1 MPEAT
6 SGVPEEALPVALT
19 GGPAEGP
26 EGTVYSVSAGFA
38 VGRNRRGKVEMR
50 FSAVTL
56 IDGDEWWWSTRR
68 VCDPS
73 PYRFRRGRR
82 LNVLRIDEWR
92 SSRKRRRDGEPI
104 WASLTSIL
112 AEWTRACHQLRAM
125 GLRVHQIVGNLLYGY
140 TIATPGALERGRA
153 AAPALALAVA
163 RMPEQ
168 DRSLSAL
175 SGGRR
180 PRGAAGKVTYDEWGY
195 PVGVTGLEERYEGRV
210 VAAVDASLL
219 DEGSPQAIF
228 GAVVNSEGW
237 CRVKQFP
244 HARTSNRAE
253 KEALSW
259 ALTVMRRRSGTPA
272 PLLLADSA
280 DTVATTAPPKGTRG
294 KAVVRW
300 VPGHLGQPGVPA
312 RPPRRVPPRDP
323 PPDRRRGQA
332 PVAPL
337 PSGPAGLGDALP
349 ENPGARGPGREELR
363 PAGAGQRPAR
373 PGIART
379 AAGAAHPRCTLGRQ
393 NCFRPGE
400 TAAC

>member
-112 AEWTRACHQLRAM
+112 AEWTRACDQLRAM

-259 ALTVMRRRSGTPA
+259 ALTVMRRRSGTSA

-300 VPGHLGQPGVPA
+300 VPGHLGHPLNEGAHHLAFGANRAFLLGRLDEFHREIRPLIAAEAKRQWRRYRQGQPVSVTPY
-312 RPPRRVPPRDP
+312 RKILER
-323 PPDRRRGQA
+323 
-332 PVAPL
+332 
-337 PSGPAGLGDALP
+337 AGLV
-349 ENPGARGPGREELR
+349 EKN
-363 PAGAGQRPAR
+363 
-373 PGIART
+373 
-379 AAGAAHPRCTLGRQ
+379 
-393 NCFRPGE
+393 
-400 TAAC
+400 